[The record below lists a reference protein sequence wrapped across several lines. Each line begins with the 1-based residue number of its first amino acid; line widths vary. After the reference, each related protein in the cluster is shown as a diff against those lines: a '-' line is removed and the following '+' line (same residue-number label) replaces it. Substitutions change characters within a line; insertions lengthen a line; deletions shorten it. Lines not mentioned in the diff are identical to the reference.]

1 MPLSP
6 RVRALR
12 ATRLTGVP
20 AAAAALCLA
29 VAGSAS
35 ACSIRDFS
43 ASAECGADGHGF
55 IRVTDVDPT
64 GTPATVSVQVKL
76 SMPDDQYRD
85 IGSRTIERS
94 GAQGTSVDI
103 PVDWTPDWTYKVH
116 VKAGAYVDEDIT
128 PMLTTPSRA
137 CPAWYP
143 SPSPTP
149 SASDTPSTAPSTA
162 PAHAPAP
169 GDSPSPTPSDSGST
183 PASNAPAPAG
193 GSTHLAET
201 GAGSY
206 TAPVAGI
213 AVGMVVVGAGTVFA
227 LRRRKA
233 AAGD

>member
-1 MPLSP
+1 M
-6 RVRALR
+6 R
-12 ATRLTGVP
+12 ATRLIGVP

-35 ACSIRDFS
+35 ACDIRDFS

-64 GTPATVSVQVKL
+64 GTSATVSVQVKL

-85 IGSRTIERS
+85 IGSRTIEHS
-94 GAQGTSVDI
+94 SAQGTSVDI
-103 PVDWTPDWTYKVH
+103 PVDWTPDWTYRIH
-116 VKAGAYVDEDIT
+116 VKAGGFVDEDIT
-128 PMLTTPSRA
+128 PALVTPSKA

-149 SASDTPSTAPSTA
+149 SASD
-162 PAHAPAP
+162 
-169 GDSPSPTPSDSGST
+169 SPSPPPSPSSATAASPSPEPSGSA
-183 PASNAPAPAG
+183 PAAPAGNAPAPAG

-201 GAGSY
+201 GASDY
-206 TAPVAGI
+206 TAPAAGI
-213 AVGMVVVGAGTVFA
+213 AVGMIVVGAGTVFA

-233 AAGD
+233 SDN

>member
-1 MPLSP
+1 MSLSP
-6 RVRALR
+6 RVRVLR
-12 ATRLTGVP
+12 ATRLIGVP

-35 ACSIRDFS
+35 ACDIRDFS

-85 IGSRTIERS
+85 IGSRTIEHS
-94 GAQGTSVDI
+94 SAQGASVDI
-103 PVDWTPDWTYKVH
+103 PVDWTPEWTYRIH
-116 VKAGAYVDEDIT
+116 VKAGGFVDEDIT
-128 PMLTTPSRA
+128 PALVTPSKA

-149 SASDTPSTAPSTA
+149 SASD
-162 PAHAPAP
+162 
-169 GDSPSPTPSDSGST
+169 SPSPAPSKAASPSPEPSTSAST
-183 PASNAPAPAG
+183 PAAPAGNAPTPAG

-201 GAGSY
+201 GASDY
-206 TAPVAGI
+206 TAPAAGI
-213 AVGMVVVGAGTVFA
+213 AVGMIVVGAGTVFA

-233 AAGD
+233 NAG